1 MSDHSIT
8 LTVDGTTESL
18 TVPAQTLLVDA
29 LREEL
34 GYTSPKVG
42 CESGRC
48 GACTV
53 HLDGEAVKACT
64 MLAVQADGGDVRTV
78 AGLADGDD
86 LHPVQKQFSEQ
97 HALQCGFCTPG
108 MVLTA
113 AEFLDEE
120 PDPDEADIRG
130 ALKGNLCR
138 CTGYNNIVSAV
149 DAAAD
154 ELRETTES
162 SRTPAD
168 GEET

>member
-1 MSDHSIT
+1 MSDHAIT
-8 LTVDGTTESL
+8 LTVNGTTESL

-34 GYTSPKVG
+34 SYTGPKVG

-53 HLDGEAVKACT
+53 HLDDEAVKACT
-64 MLAVQADGGDVRTV
+64 MLAVQADGSDVRTIE
-78 AGLADGDD
+78 GLANSDD
-86 LHPVQKQFSEQ
+86 LHPVQEQFSE
-97 HALQCGFCTPG
+97 HHGLQCGFCTPG

-113 AEFLDEE
+113 TAFLDEE
-120 PDPDEADIRG
+120 SDPDESDIRD

-154 ELRETTES
+154 ELGETTEGS
-162 SRTPAD
+162 HTPAS
-168 GEET
+168 GEEK